1 LVNLF
6 ELYVDART
14 CQRQMPLIV
23 SLVFPVVNP
32 YPANVECR
40 MSY

>member
-14 CQRQMPLIV
+14 CQRQRKKVVPLRFMMAYRGAD
-23 SLVFPVVNP
+23 L
-32 YPANVECR
+32 
-40 MSY
+40 